1 MRFGCVDSRPIEDI
15 PSSTTTQIGCVAS
28 ILSLPRRP
36 PALSTNQ
43 EQSMKYVMHVL
54 MRWIDRVIGPSA
66 DERYLAQSVDA
77 KDFEVRIR
85 ALERRSF

>member
-1 MRFGCVDSRPIEDI
+1 
-15 PSSTTTQIGCVAS
+15 
-28 ILSLPRRP
+28 
-36 PALSTNQ
+36 
-43 EQSMKYVMHVL
+43 MKYVMHVL

-66 DERYLAQSVDA
+66 DERYLAQSIDA